1 MKGNLNM
8 KIVLL
13 LANCTSLI
21 LQQIR
26 QITKNV
32 FDELEVNIEV
42 IELERL
48 QYYQGEKSWQFE
60 NIAKSIKESKGVVA
74 ISHVHIAGMH
84 SSMQNFFEH
93 LVEWEEVIADKPLF
107 AITYSGFMGEKQ
119 AANKMIEAWEL
130 LGGIDGGN
138 IALNR
143 CTVIEDVQPSIEKS
157 IEAFYRIMR
166 QGRAYIMSSERQCY
180 LSLKGSKVQP
190 EAKKGI
196 PTPDTQIDTKLLV
209 EPVSEQGHKEDKSYF
224 DLSTKE
230 QNIQELTQLLK
241 TQMQRNDEEF
251 VHMSQATYNYP
262 RKNADTSSK
271 VKLHHIPHYF
281 IGQHNRDINMVIQYL
296 MTDSADKGVIII
308 RDGDCTYQEG
318 IIESPTIEIT
328 MSQEILSQVLSKQV
342 TYQKAFMIGK
352 LKVRGNFAVLSKLD
366 QVFKAM

>member
-1 MKGNLNM
+1 MKGKLNM

-21 LQQIR
+21 LQQIK
-26 QITKNV
+26 QITRNV
-32 FDELEVNIEV
+32 FEELEVNIEI

-60 NIAKSIKESKGVVA
+60 NIAKSIKESQGIIA

-93 LVEWEEVIADKPLF
+93 LIEWEEVIANKPLF
-107 AITYSGFMGEKQ
+107 AMTYSDFMGEKQ
-119 AANKMIEAWEL
+119 AANKIIEAWEL

-138 IALNR
+138 VALNR
-143 CTVIEDVQPSIEKS
+143 YVIIEEIQQSIEKNL
-157 IEAFYRIMR
+157 EAFYRIMR
-166 QGRAYIMSSERQCY
+166 QGRACIMSSERRSY
-180 LSLKGSKVQP
+180 LSLKEEISNISKPTNIRPLTDVIEEQ
-190 EAKKGI
+190 EKKESAAY
-196 PTPDTQIDTKLLV
+196 V
-209 EPVSEQGHKEDKSYF
+209 

-241 TQMQRNDEEF
+241 AQMQRNDQEF
-251 VHMSQATYNYP
+251 VHMSQVTYNHP
-262 RKNADTSSK
+262 RKNTDVGSK

-281 IGQHNRDINMVIQYL
+281 IGQHNKEIDMTIQYL
-296 MTDSADKGVIII
+296 MTDSEEKGVIMIK
-308 RDGDCTYQEG
+308 DGDCTYQEG